1 LRTVEDVTLQ
11 YNITHGQLDR
21 PLAVAVSLGL
31 HGLAVAAALMAF
43 GPMQLATDDSAAI
56 TIYVEPDVAPIATPT
71 PVPVPDPE
79 PEPEPNTASM
89 RDYAPSPPEELPLPD
104 FSMPSPPP
112 KPAKPAPRPAAQS
125 APAER
130 APPAPA
136 ASGPAVSAPAT
147 VAPGWSALL
156 AAWLAANRRYPED
169 ARRRSEEGEVTVRFT
184 VDHDG
189 RVLEAA
195 VVKGSGFA
203 ALDAAALRLLQ
214 GATLPAPGTETT
226 RTVRIRF
233 RLGD

>member
-1 LRTVEDVTLQ
+1 M
-11 YNITHGQLDR
+11 
-21 PLAVAVSLGL
+21 SLGL

-71 PVPVPDPE
+71 PVPVPDPDPE

-89 RDYAPSPPEELPLPD
+89 RDYTPSPPEELPLPD

-112 KPAKPAPRPAAQS
+112 KPAQPAPRPAQPKPEPKRAAPAAAQS